1 VSAILFVLVLIGL
14 IALPFVPLVVE
25 LLTSNDVAPLA
36 IDEDLPIDASRL
48 TSCTR
53 GMVYAQ
59 RIDADHADFNGVVAA
74 SDFRV
79 HSACRFRHLYGM
91 PIMFGKP
98 GTPPGEHA
106 ADELCSV
113 SMPHL
118 LAGVRHRA
126 GSSRYLVFGNLSLP
140 AHALVEADLIV
151 NGSLHIGNA
160 SLVRG
165 NIKATS
171 IDVGVGATVRGA
183 LFARREARLRPDCL
197 VDGVLSVDGRCGST
211 TAGSGEP
218 TMPSAYAHPR
228 STFEEEP
235 VFSGKWWRRA
245 PAGSREPPR
254 RRPRPATVFLMP
266 LRVRALVRVR

>member
-1 VSAILFVLVLIGL
+1 MSAILFVLVLIGL

-165 NIKATS
+165 NLKATS

-197 VDGVLSVDGRCGST
+197 VDGVLSVDGPLWIDHGWIGRADNAVSVCASEIHIRGGACVFGQMVAARAGRFEGTAAAST
-211 TAGSGEP
+211 TPDVSGHGEQ
-218 TMPSAYAHPR
+218 R
-228 STFEEEP
+228 CN
-235 VFSGKWWRRA
+235 
-245 PAGSREPPR
+245 
-254 RRPRPATVFLMP
+254 
-266 LRVRALVRVR
+266 